1 MTKSLSLRNE
11 CLWFRKE
18 SQLDPLLLQV
28 TTRVEDHGSNIPYH
42 QPISERRIRK
52 NYSFFFSNAEVNEI
66 YTHFCLH
73 LIYCFYFY

>member
-28 TTRVEDHGSNIPYH
+28 TTRVEDHGPNIPYH
-42 QPISERRIRK
+42 QPISERRK
-52 NYSFFFSNAEVNEI
+52 NKKELLVLLFSNAKQGKQSILTFLFV
-66 YTHFCLH
+66 F
-73 LIYCFYFY
+73 